1 MPLEHEDLPPTGA
14 RQSGVAVE
22 KRPTFVTPDLAVVR
36 LRLAATGV
44 GPRIV
49 RLVDELPPG
58 VDRGDLGFDSESGP
72 DWRHENDEVWFTA
85 LLEGEAVETRYGV
98 RNLDHDAVPAFEEP
112 PRIDAVVPI
121 ERREGRT
128 PTAGD

>member
-1 MPLEHEDLPPTGA
+1 MSLENEELPSTGV
-14 RQSGVAVE
+14 RESGVAVE
-22 KRPTFVTPDLAVVR
+22 KRPTAVAPDLAVVK
-36 LRLAATGV
+36 LRLTATGV

-58 VDRGDLGFDSESGP
+58 VDRGDLGFDRESGP

-85 LLEGEAVETRYGV
+85 LLDGETVETQYGV
-98 RNLDHDAVPAFEEP
+98 RNLDHDAAPVFEAP

-121 ERREGRT
+121 ERRNGRT